1 MPNGY
6 FVRLRNGRV
15 DDSFLPLGGANGP
28 VNVIKK
34 YADDNYLIAG
44 EFTQFNGK
52 NHSKLVRLKSNG
64 SVDDAFNI
72 GASAAGNIHDL
83 AIDFKGRILA
93 VGDFSSFNGDL
104 YSNIV
109 RINPDGT
116 TDNSFKLGASV
127 DEGTSTLIAGYLD
140 DVVPTTVLILTAE
153 KIDARLKVIKRIK
166 KVGVHLSFASLK
178 ARDAVSWLVA
188 EAQGQLNQRVSLAC
202 VDPGNS
208 ECLR

>member
-1 MPNGY
+1 MEEWTIY
-6 FVRLRNGRV
+6 
-15 DDSFLPLGGANGP
+15 SLPLGGANGP

-34 YADDNYLIAG
+34 YAGDNYLIAG

-64 SVDDAFNI
+64 SVDDTFNI

-116 TDNSFKLGASV
+116 TDDSFKLGASV
-127 DEGTSTLIAGYLD
+127 DGAINSIRIDSNGDIVLGGDFTSVQGREIKGLVKVRENGKIIPDGRLA
-140 DVVPTTVLILTAE
+140 VLMIL
-153 KIDARLKVIKRIK
+153 
-166 KVGVHLSFASLK
+166 
-178 ARDAVSWLVA
+178 
-188 EAQGQLNQRVSLAC
+188 
-202 VDPGNS
+202 
-208 ECLR
+208 